1 MLNQAYVFLIFILTG
16 FILGIL
22 FDVFRIL
29 RRSFK
34 TTDFITY
41 IEDVIFW
48 ILTGLITLY
57 SLFKFNNGEIRL
69 YIFFGMALGIA
80 LYMLTFSKIFV
91 KLSVNIILFVKKIIN
106 FIIVRPIKFIFKWL
120 KKLIFKPIRF
130 VFINFRKSLKKL
142 QFFGKKREIKK
153 DLS

>member
-106 FIIVRPIKFIFKWL
+106 FIIL
-120 KKLIFKPIRF
+120 
-130 VFINFRKSLKKL
+130 
-142 QFFGKKREIKK
+142 
-153 DLS
+153 